1 MDERIQDRIDRYL
14 RKEMSQ
20 EENIN
25 FEQEALNNDELRKEL
40 GLSLLVRKSLASRQQ
55 KLNLTNRWKH
65 RGKAKLMSFVLITSI
80 AALLVIGVVVLKPTN
95 SSTLNKEM
103 VAQNKA
109 SETLATIEKQEKVA
123 ETMKNVRNKTND
135 KEIVETIE
143 ELEKQNDIPTI
154 SDVSDA
160 QYMSSKQQKDS
171 NEDINLNIKVYELYW
186 MKIRSLLRMGRKEE
200 ALTLLKQFVLLEGSH
215 KAQADSILK
224 EFEK

>member
-1 MDERIQDRIDRYL
+1 
-14 RKEMSQ
+14 MS
-20 EENIN
+20 I
-25 FEQEALNNDELRKEL
+25 
-40 GLSLLVRKSLASRQQ
+40 
-55 KLNLTNRWKH
+55 
-65 RGKAKLMSFVLITSI
+65 VLITSI

-160 QYMSSKQQKDS
+160 QYMSSKQQKES

-215 KAQADSILK
+215 KVQADSILK